1 MLKENNSF
9 YRTYLAINTVG
20 ITNNYIINNL
30 GEQIQGL

>member
-20 ITNNYIINNL
+20 IITNNYIINNL
-30 GEQIQGL
+30 GE